1 MIYKKNVEKK
11 NFIDLFYL
19 EKPISNQFVAQKIRK
34 KNNIIPDFFGR
45 PLFKI
50 HVFLKA
56 LKIKILKKN
65 FLDYRIFDRDN
76 HNLLD
81 KTKPSVTFDKA
92 ELSQG
97 QKFLSRIGVRDNQ
110 KFVLLIA
117 RDNAYLKKN
126 LKKVGNQVI
135 FRNSKIENF
144 EKSVQYLI
152 KQGLFI
158 IRVGKL
164 TEKKISN

>member
-1 MIYKKNVEKK
+1 MSLKK
-11 NFIDLFYL
+11 L
-19 EKPISNQFVAQKIRK
+19 E
-34 KNNIIPDFFGR
+34 KNNIIPNFFGR

-56 LKIKILKKN
+56 LKIKIFEKN

-97 QKFLSRIGVRDNQ
+97 QKFLSRIG
-110 KFVLLIA
+110 
-117 RDNAYLKKN
+117 KK
-126 LKKVGNQVI
+126 
-135 FRNSKIENF
+135 
-144 EKSVQYLI
+144 
-152 KQGLFI
+152 
-158 IRVGKL
+158 
-164 TEKKISN
+164 